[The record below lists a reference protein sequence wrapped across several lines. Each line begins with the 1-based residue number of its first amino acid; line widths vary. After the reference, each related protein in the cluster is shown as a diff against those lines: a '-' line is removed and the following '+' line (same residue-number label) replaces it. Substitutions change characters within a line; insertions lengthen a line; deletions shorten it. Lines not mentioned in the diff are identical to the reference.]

1 MFTRI
6 TIWFSFTIFSRPD
19 SHSSD
24 PIPLNTAKILQRKK
38 VFYDSLSIVLNK
50 YIVPVGNWG
59 LFKGILKG
67 YKNILGL
74 TGSVLN
80 QTATWL
86 RYQLKI
92 KPL

>member
-67 YKNILGL
+67 YKNI
-74 TGSVLN
+74 
-80 QTATWL
+80 
-86 RYQLKI
+86 
-92 KPL
+92 